1 MRRSRR
7 AGRLAPVDRPSQGH
21 GSRAER
27 ASRSAKA
34 SSCKRLIP
42 GGISG
47 AAPRAS
53 GLTARGPWTTSS
65 AGVTVT
71 CTSDNRASEA
81 ALQGAIRVLLAQR
94 RGDR

>member
-34 SSCKRLIP
+34 S
-42 GGISG
+42 
-47 AAPRAS
+47 RAS
-53 GLTARGPWTTSS
+53 ASSRGASAARPPAP
-65 AGVTVT
+65 AG
-71 CTSDNRASEA
+71 
-81 ALQGAIRVLLAQR
+81 
-94 RGDR
+94 